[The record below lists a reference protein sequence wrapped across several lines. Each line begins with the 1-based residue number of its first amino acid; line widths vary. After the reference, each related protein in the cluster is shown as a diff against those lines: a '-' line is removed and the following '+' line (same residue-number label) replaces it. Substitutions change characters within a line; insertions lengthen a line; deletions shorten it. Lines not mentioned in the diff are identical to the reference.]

1 MQQFDDETLMNMSF
15 LLGIRQNINVSL
27 PLQLE
32 ITTIMTKKHYLSGI
46 ILLAFILLS
55 YLFICNL
62 DEEKALRLSVED
74 GIIEYLSGIFFFI
87 AAIISF
93 YHFFVVSSLDRI
105 YFLHARRNYLILLLG
120 LFFLFCA
127 GEEISWGQR
136 ILGLETPEY
145 MIRENAQKEFNF
157 HNLYMF
163 QGTDKDLNLKT
174 GIRYWFT
181 GHKIFAYFWIT
192 FCILIPF
199 ASAVFARLRQLL
211 KKIYFPVMPV
221 WLGVLFLVN
230 HFASKA
236 CEGMHVFS
244 WPTPIVETKET
255 LFALL
260 FLISAICFYSNHR
273 QQIKGSS

>member
-1 MQQFDDETLMNMSF
+1 MNMSF

-93 YHFFVVSSLDRI
+93 YHFFVIKSDGKG
-105 YFLHARRNYLILLLG
+105 YFLRTRRNYLILFLG

-136 ILGLETPEY
+136 ILGIETPEY
-145 MIRENAQKEFNF
+145 MQRENAQKEFNF
-157 HNLYMF
+157 HNLYIF
-163 QGTDKDLNLKT
+163 QGTDKELNLKS
-174 GIRYWFT
+174 GIQYWFT

-192 FCILIPF
+192 FCILIPL
-199 ASAVFARLRQLL
+199 ASAFVAKLRDFL
-211 KKIYFPVMPV
+211 KKLFFPVMPV
-221 WLGVLFLVN
+221 WLGALFLVN
-230 HFASKA
+230 HFASKI
-236 CEGMHVFS
+236 CEGMNLFS

-255 LFALL
+255 LFAFL
-260 FLISAICFYSNHR
+260 FLASAIFFYLDHKKLVNT
-273 QQIKGSS
+273 KL